1 MKPTIGKMVVYRT
14 TQADREMMKRSEQK
28 CIVQEKLPAVVISV
42 KDDETVN
49 LRVFCDGDITLHK
62 TDAVRGAKEGG
73 WVYRLNEKE

>member
-14 TQADREMMKRSEQK
+14 TQADREMMKRSEEK
-28 CIVQEKLPAVVISV
+28 CNPQEKLPAIVTAV

-49 LRVFCDGDITLHK
+49 LRVICDGNLTMHK
-62 TDAVRGAKEGG
+62 TDAMRGAKEGS